1 MSRRISTKKR
11 FPERDS
17 KYDNLLVSLLV
28 NRILKNGKK
37 RLAKRIV
44 YKAFE
49 FMEFRTNQNPI
60 LILEKAIRNI
70 SPRVQLKAKRVGGAT
85 YQVPTLLNKFR
96 ATNIAIQRTYT
107 LLTYSYPEL
116 YIQNIGEGSNMY
128 FYNTY
133 ALAPKLEKN
142 KLYKLTVSIINVTVI
157 FTVTTIGAPGNPYS
171 KYIIDI
177 LYEVNFANQSAT
189 FGNPNNQ
196 AIYVVGQTVRTFNG
210 DQPVIQLFVGN

>member
-49 FMEFRTNQNPI
+49 FVEYRTNQSPI
-60 LILEKAIRNI
+60 LILEKAIRNV

-85 YQVPTLLNKFR
+85 YQVPTLLSKFR
-96 ATNIAIQRTYT
+96 STNIAVRWIVEFSRKRSGKGMSLKLANELLEAAKGLGNAIKRKEETHKMAEANKAFIQSR
-107 LLTYSYPEL
+107 
-116 YIQNIGEGSNMY
+116 
-128 FYNTY
+128 
-133 ALAPKLEKN
+133 
-142 KLYKLTVSIINVTVI
+142 
-157 FTVTTIGAPGNPYS
+157 
-171 KYIIDI
+171 
-177 LYEVNFANQSAT
+177 
-189 FGNPNNQ
+189 
-196 AIYVVGQTVRTFNG
+196 
-210 DQPVIQLFVGN
+210 

>member
-28 NRILKNGKK
+28 NRLLKNGKK
-37 RLAKRIV
+37 RLSKRIV

-49 FMEFRTNQNPI
+49 LIEFRTNQSPI

-96 ATNIAIQRTYT
+96 STNIAVRWIVEFSRKRSGKGMS
-107 LLTYSYPEL
+107 LKLAK
-116 YIQNIGEGSNMY
+116 
-128 FYNTY
+128 
-133 ALAPKLEKN
+133 ALFA
-142 KLYKLTVSIINVTVI
+142 S
-157 FTVTTIGAPGNPYS
+157 A
-171 KYIIDI
+171 I
-177 LYEVNFANQSAT
+177 L
-189 FGNPNNQ
+189 
-196 AIYVVGQTVRTFNG
+196 
-210 DQPVIQLFVGN
+210 